1 MQRIKFIVQH
11 FLSSIGISVYTGLT
25 SISKPYP
32 RQSQHGILKVINRF
46 GDLNLKTIID
56 IGAGCGTNSLLDIFP
71 RLDFVLIEPLQDFE
85 ESLNKIVKSR
95 SARTH
100 YSSDI
105 LASSKQVVKFFI
117 HDDKFG
123 SSIKREFEN
132 TKNSKAI
139 ERQSTTLD
147 DLISQINF
155 PGPYLIKLDTQ
166 GSELEILKGSLST
179 LQFTKAIIVEVSVQD
194 FFVESHSLVELIN
207 FLDDNGFRIF
217 DLSDLTYRPSDG
229 FLAQLDILFVKKSS
243 NLFKI
248 KNYG

>member
-32 RQSQHGILKVINRF
+32 RQSQHGILKVMNKF

-85 ESLNKIVKSR
+85 ESLNKIVKVR
-95 SARTH
+95 NARTH
-100 YSSDI
+100 YSTDI
-105 LASSKQVVKFFI
+105 LASSKRDVKFYI

-132 TKNSKAI
+132 SKNSKEIKSHSA
-139 ERQSTTLD
+139 TLD
-147 DLISQINF
+147 DLVGQINF
-155 PGPYLIKLDTQ
+155 HGPYLIKIDTQ
-166 GSELEILKGSLST
+166 GSELEILKGSLIT
-179 LQFTKAIIVEVSVQD
+179 LQFTEAIIVEVSVQD
-194 FFVESHSLVELIN
+194 FFVESHSMVELIN
-207 FLDDNGFRIF
+207 FLDENGFRIF

-243 NLFKI
+243 NLFEI